1 MSSKNTNPESFRIRD
16 CALAS
21 LATGM
26 KAQNLKELKKNI
38 SEVESESLYYHFW
51 AGLLQPRLGDPEYNN
66 DFASWVRHTL
76 HDKVLAERLGMI
88 DPTEYPDLE
97 ELREILLDIIEE
109 RLDEV
114 EYLSWCKIEEQFQFI
129 TSQIVIFDT
138 DNEIKEPEGLTE
150 IVPHMTSGSIF
161 YHFIDAR
168 RRTFGNIDDFSTWLY
183 GFEDEYKD
191 LIYRL
196 SSIDPFFS
204 SLTELRNQIS
214 EIVSEYFKQRIF

>member
-1 MSSKNTNPESFRIRD
+1 MTGKNRKSSSFQIKD

-21 LATGM
+21 MATGLR
-26 KAQNLKELKKNI
+26 AQNLKELKKNI

-88 DPTEYPDLE
+88 DPTEHPDLE
-97 ELREILLDIIEE
+97 ELRERLIDILEE

-114 EYLSWCKIEEQFQFI
+114 EYLSWCKIDEQFHFI

-138 DNEIKEPEGLTE
+138 ENEIRKPAELTE
-150 IVPHMTSGSIF
+150 IIPNMTSGSIF
-161 YHFIDAR
+161 YHFIDSR
-168 RRTFGNIDDFSTWLY
+168 RRTYGNIDDFSTWLY
-183 GFEDEYKD
+183 GFDGEFKD
-191 LIYRL
+191 LIYQL

-214 EIVSEYFKQRIF
+214 EITNDYFRK